1 MTTITFCVIIGVMDE
16 NEILLEII
24 RSLFGQEK
32 HYYASKG
39 QISVNCPY
47 CDDGKN
53 KGNLEINI
61 HEHVYKCWACSEYNG
76 THGVLGKLIDIFGT
90 KNQKKTYDLFKPDEH
105 KTKQVEYKKLKL
117 PKEFIS
123 IKDANPLHI
132 PHKEVLK
139 YIKTRGI
146 TDEMVE
152 KYNIGFATDGEYG
165 GRIIIPS
172 YGLDDEINYFVSRA
186 WFKTKNKYK
195 NPEYPKET
203 IIFNEKLIKWD
214 EPIYLCEGAIDGFF
228 TPNSVVLLGKVLSDL
243 LFNTIYDKAT
253 SDVIICLDADAWK
266 DAQKLYNQLNGG
278 RLRGRVKI
286 LKLPKDS
293 DIADLR
299 GKIDDYFYEMSY

>member
-1 MTTITFCVIIGVMDE
+1 MDE
-16 NEILLEII
+16 DEILLEII
-24 RSLFGQEK
+24 RDLFGKEK

-39 QISVNCPY
+39 QISINCPY

-61 HEHVYKCWACSEYNG
+61 NEHVYKCWSCGQENG

-90 KNQKKTYDLFKPDEH
+90 KNQKKTYDIFKPEEH
-105 KTKQVEYKKLKL
+105 KSKHVELKKLKL

-132 PHKEVLK
+132 PHREVLK
-139 YIKTRGI
+139 YIKSRGI
-146 TDEMVE
+146 TDEMIE
-152 KYNIGFATDGEYG
+152 KFNIGFATDGDYG

-172 YGLDDEINYFVSRA
+172 YGMDDEINYFISRA
-186 WFKTKNKYK
+186 WFNTKNKYK

-203 IIFNEKLIKWD
+203 IIFNEKLIDWNK
-214 EPIYLCEGAIDGFF
+214 PIYLCEGAIDGFF
-228 TPNSVVLLGKVLSDL
+228 TPNPVVLLGKILHDL
-243 LFNTIYDKAT
+243 LFETIYTKAK

-278 RLRGRVKI
+278 KLRGRVKI

-293 DIADLR
+293 DIADLK